1 MTPPAAPPRVLI
13 VDDHAVVRLG
23 VRALLGDRV
32 LLREADTLEAAR
44 SELAREPAELL
55 LLDLALGPDFG
66 LAAIPRLREQWP
78 AMRILVLT
86 SLDETMYAERVLRAG
101 ADGYVMKTALT
112 ETLWRAAQAVLG
124 GEVYVSEALRS
135 TLLRR
140 LSRPTPAGGAGAAA
154 ALSARETEVL
164 RLVARGLSTRE
175 IAETLNRSVKTIE
188 THKQALKLKL
198 DADSPAM
205 LVRKAVAWFG
215 EHG

>member
-1 MTPPAAPPRVLI
+1 MTPLAATPRVLI

-32 LLREADTLEAAR
+32 ALREADTLEAAR

-86 SLDETMYAERVLRAG
+86 SLDEAMYAERVLRAG

-124 GEVYVSEALRS
+124 GEVFVSDALRS

-140 LSRPTPAGGAGAAA
+140 LAQPAPGGGAAA

-188 THKQALKLKL
+188 THKQALKVKL